1 MMLLNLLKSPHE
13 DIDFLKQV
21 RVSFKGYC
29 HEILVKREKPKDIF
43 FISENLKNNAMN
55 QFRIKV
61 VYNCAEATII
71 VFG

>member
-43 FISENLKNNAMN
+43 SSVKTYKQCNEPVSYKSGL
-55 QFRIKV
+55 
-61 VYNCAEATII
+61 
-71 VFG
+71 